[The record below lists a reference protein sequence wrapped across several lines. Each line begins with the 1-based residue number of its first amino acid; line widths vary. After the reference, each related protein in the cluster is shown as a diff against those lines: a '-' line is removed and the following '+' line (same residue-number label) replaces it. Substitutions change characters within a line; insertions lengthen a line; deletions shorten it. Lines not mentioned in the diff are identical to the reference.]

1 MHMDQRSK
9 DLSPGSQCKRDCAE
23 SRQCSSHWCN
33 LLFAVQEEPWWGF
46 CHDILMM
53 INLIKTLIIEIIN
66 KKIFTPTKT
75 WAWPMCD
82 HKAGRCCSDFFL
94 GCLDDQP
101 SSLATLRPSPGRP
114 WHVQDGHDDYCD
126 RILQNDDDQH
136 HEDKQQKSREPVQ
149 TIWRKKRSKKPVQT
163 IFKEPVQTEPESH
176 LLQVH
181 EERPRDQ
188 ETSLWLE

>member
-82 HKAGRCCSDFFL
+82 HKAGHCCSDFSL
-94 GCLDDQP
+94 GCSDDQP

-114 WHVQDGHDDYCD
+114 WHVQDDHDDYHKNVFKKCQ
-126 RILQNDDDQH
+126 RN
-136 HEDKQQKSREPVQ
+136 KQRTCSNNFQWTCSNWAGKPSAPSAWREA
-149 TIWRKKRSKKPVQT
+149 TW
-163 IFKEPVQTEPESH
+163 
-176 LLQVH
+176 
-181 EERPRDQ
+181 PRNI
-188 ETSLWLE
+188 SVVKWLE

>member
-82 HKAGRCCSDFFL
+82 HKAGHCCSDFSL
-94 GCLDDQP
+94 GCLGDQP

-136 HEDKQQKSREPVQ
+136 HEDKQQKSREPFQ
-149 TIWRKKRSKKPVQT
+149 TIWRKKEAKNLFKQFSKNL
-163 IFKEPVQTEPESH
+163 FKLSRKAISSKCMKRGHVTKKH
-176 LLQVH
+176 LY
-181 EERPRDQ
+181 D
-188 ETSLWLE
+188 